1 MKIFDIS
8 QELRSCNR
16 FPGQEPAEHYYM
28 ETIEGGSVCNI
39 THMGFNV
46 HVGTHMDAPYHFIN
60 DGMDIAS
67 IPLSKCVTQARVAK
81 FDTDIDVKD
90 LAPVLADA
98 PGALLFKGEGRIT
111 LAAAKAIAA
120 YGIQLVGVQHQAV
133 GLPEEIVET
142 HHALLG
148 HDVVILEGL
157 VLDEVP
163 EGDYL
168 LCAQPIKIA
177 GGDGA
182 PVRAILI
189 KM

>member
-1 MKIFDIS
+1 LKIYDIS
-8 QELRSCNR
+8 QDILSCNR

-28 ETIEGGSVCNI
+28 ETKEGGSVCNVS
-39 THMGFNV
+39 HLAFNA
-46 HVGTHMDAPYHFIN
+46 HVGTHMDAPYHFID
-60 DGMDIAS
+60 DGIDIS
-67 IPLSKCVTQARVAK
+67 QVPLSQCVTQARVVS

-90 LAPVLADA
+90 LAPVLGGA
-98 PGALLFKGEGRIT
+98 PGALLFKGAGRLT
-111 LAAAKAIAA
+111 HAAAKAIAA
-120 YGIQLVGVQHQAV
+120 YGIRLVGVEHQAV

-148 HDVVILEGL
+148 NGVVVLEGITL
-157 VLDEVP
+157 SEVP
-163 EGDYL
+163 NGEYL
-168 LCAQPIKIA
+168 LCAQPIKFK